1 MRPGSRRA
9 GHLWL
14 VALLLV
20 TAAALW
26 LYGSIDHTVLPYRD
40 WDLRSYLTMAEAA
53 PNLAGGVHQ
62 PFCYRLLGP
71 FLVGLLPLPESV
83 AFRWLT
89 TSALLGLAAL
99 FYRFLLAQQI
109 APEWAAFATAAL
121 MLARSTVGFIAWDL
135 FQLNDILSLLQIVGL
150 YWLMQRRHW
159 RRFALLLVLGALT
172 RETAL
177 LMVPVLPVF
186 LWEARAER
194 REWLQAAP
202 AVIPAVVVFAL
213 LRTLVPSGGGLG
225 LLQSLTHHLPKLL
238 DPETW
243 LRLLV
248 LPFAPLTLVPLI
260 HGKRSLDCVR
270 DRRWHL
276 ALFALAV
283 LASALFGQNNER
295 LVAPLILPFYW
306 LVAHLLQET
315 EGRRPR
321 WLVPATLPLLL
332 AASLHHEY
340 ARYLLPS
347 RAWTL
352 ALTLGSLALT
362 TLLWAWA
369 ALRMRNGPFVTTI

>member
-9 GHLWL
+9 EHLWL

-53 PNLAGGVHQ
+53 PRLATGVHQ

-71 FLVGLLPLPESV
+71 FLVGLLPFPEAA

-89 TSALLGLAAL
+89 TLALFGLAAL
-99 FYRFLLAQQI
+99 FYRFLLAQQV
-109 APEWAAFATAAL
+109 APPWAAMATAAL
-121 MLARSTVGFIAWDL
+121 MLGRSTVGFVAWDH
-135 FQLNDILSLLQIVGL
+135 FQLNDALSLLQIVGL
-150 YWLMQRRHW
+150 FWLMQRRRW
-159 RRFALLLVLGALT
+159 GWFALLLTLGALT

-177 LMVPVLPVF
+177 LMLPVLPIF
-186 LWEARAER
+186 LWETQSER
-194 REWLQAAP
+194 RELLWAGLALIP
-202 AVIPAVVVFAL
+202 GLAVFVLVRVF
-213 LRTLVPSGGGLG
+213 VPSGGGPG
-225 LLQSLTHHLPKLL
+225 LLQSLTTHLPKLL
-238 DPETW
+238 DPESW

-248 LPFAPLTLVPLI
+248 LPFAPLTLLPLI
-260 HGKRSLDCVR
+260 HGRASLAFFR
-270 DRRWHL
+270 EGRWHL

-306 LVAHLLQET
+306 LIAHLLQAT
-315 EGRRPR
+315 QDRRPR
-321 WLVPATLPLLL
+321 WLAPATLPLLL
-332 AASLHHEY
+332 AASLHHAY

-347 RAWTL
+347 RTWTL
-352 ALTLGSLALT
+352 ALTLGSLALA
-362 TLLWAWA
+362 TLLWTWA
-369 ALRMRNGPFVTTI
+369 ALGERQRSSITAN